1 MNFKRLVIGTTFLI
15 AACSGIIVSIQT
27 ANHVHAVQNTITI
40 RSRGAKVYNKNG
52 NAIVDARGKN
62 IVLKEGT
69 VAEYYGEPKYMV
81 WRGHKK
87 ASFYNIGGN
96 RYLLGYN
103 VASLNDKGTL
113 SIYRDSYIYDK
124 TGKRVEKNT
133 VLRKGT
139 AINYVDKLNE
149 KIETEKN
156 LPKFYYYN
164 MAIQRTHEGM
174 LWVKYSVL
182 SVKYHIINGKE
193 YYKIANN
200 KYIRATNIVYINGRQ
215 LFTTEAT
222 VTMGK
227 ATTKDGKYYAR
238 NMNGKITK
246 TILPYRPGQKVVVD
260 RSFQHSSK
268 SFWRIKGTNYYIFGP
283 DIKKFPIQALRR

>member
-1 MNFKRLVIGTTFLI
+1 MKFKRLVIGTTFLI

-139 AINYVDKLNE
+139 AIN
-149 KIETEKN
+149 
-156 LPKFYYYN
+156 
-164 MAIQRTHEGM
+164 
-174 LWVKYSVL
+174 L
-182 SVKYHIINGKE
+182 SLIHI
-193 YYKIANN
+193 
-200 KYIRATNIVYINGRQ
+200 
-215 LFTTEAT
+215 
-222 VTMGK
+222 
-227 ATTKDGKYYAR
+227 
-238 NMNGKITK
+238 
-246 TILPYRPGQKVVVD
+246 
-260 RSFQHSSK
+260 
-268 SFWRIKGTNYYIFGP
+268 
-283 DIKKFPIQALRR
+283 